1 MTKEVKKTQ
10 ATRQQKTTNQKIK
23 TFYKRLSNDDK
34 EIERLRQVLAERIK
48 QRQVNKGKNK
58 QYLAMRV
65 FENFFEKSLLGKIFK
80 YNEGELFADD
90 TKVELVQEYF
100 AEIAEKIKNEPLF
113 ELTDVDFDT
122 EENVD
127 FDEEN
132 TDTVEDDE
140 ISEDETTETE
150 TRVTQDVYTDEEDD
164 ENGQW

>member
-1 MTKEVKKTQ
+1 MAKEVKKPQ
-10 ATRQQKTTNQKIK
+10 KSRQQKTTNQKIK

-34 EIERLRQVLAERIK
+34 EIERLKQVLADRIK

-100 AEIAEKIKNEPLF
+100 EELAQKIKNEPLF
-113 ELTDVDFDT
+113 EISDVDFNK

-132 TDTVEDDE
+132 ADIVETDELLEADTSETNQD
-140 ISEDETTETE
+140 IEDEDE
-150 TRVTQDVYTDEEDD
+150 DEE
-164 ENGQW
+164 GKW